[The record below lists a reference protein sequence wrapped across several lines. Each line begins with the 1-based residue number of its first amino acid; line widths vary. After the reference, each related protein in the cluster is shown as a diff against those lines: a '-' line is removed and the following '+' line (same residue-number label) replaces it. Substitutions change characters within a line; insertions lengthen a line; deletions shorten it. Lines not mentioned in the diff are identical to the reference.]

1 MDKYRYLV
9 LAELS
14 SEGEQAIN
22 VEIMRTGSY
31 HSERYGEVNI
41 TSDMLREIADNFR
54 SRKTGLEVYLKE
66 EHDDPNPASKG
77 WLESLWIETL
87 PEGGMR
93 LVGKLTPNSLGW
105 KLIKDKQYKYL
116 SAEIA
121 QLEDKSWALF
131 AVALTNNPVVKNM
144 ETITYSDTET
154 KRQIEENKRA
164 KLLSEVTRKL
174 ALRRLEEGKRVF
186 PPVIIEDVRRVMETD
201 GEMVKLSENREFS
214 SLKDAFLDILERI
227 RQMGVID
234 LSEKTKLIGNKP
246 SRRLEFFNPTS
257 EREVNEER
265 EEIWEKAKLLSEKEG
280 VPFPEAVKYILETK
294 EGR

>member
-1 MDKYRYLV
+1 MENYRYLV

-14 SEGEQAIN
+14 SEGEQGIN

-31 HSERYGEVNI
+31 HSERYGDVNI
-41 TSDMLREIADNFR
+41 TPEMLREIVNNFR
-54 SRKTGLEVYLKE
+54 NRKTGLEVYLKE

-77 WLESLWIETL
+77 WLKSLWTESV
-87 PEGGMR
+87 PEDGMR
-93 LVGKLTPNSLGW
+93 LVGKLVPNSLGW
-105 KLIKDKQYKYL
+105 KLIEDKQYKYL

-121 QLEDKSWALF
+121 QLEDGSWALF

-154 KRQIEENKRA
+154 RKRLEETKKA
-164 KLLSEVTRKL
+164 KLLSEITRKI
-174 ALRRLEEGKRVF
+174 ALRRLQQGKRVF
-186 PPVIIEDVRRVMETD
+186 PPVINEDIKRVIEAE

-234 LSEKTKLIGNKP
+234 LSEKTRLVENKP
-246 SRRLEFFNPTS
+246 SQRFEFFNPAP

-265 EEIWEKAKLLSEKEG
+265 EEIWERAKLLSEREG
-280 VPFPEAVKYILETK
+280 LPFPDAVKQVLETK